1 MSTKTNYIGYKLIT
15 NIKKGDLLGYF
26 LPSKI
31 SDLAYS
37 IETLASIGPETNMM
51 YLAWNSVVEH
61 ICFVPLT
68 EMYFLCCTQQLASI
82 KGQLVSPFGVIV
94 WTKIPT
100 KVFKDFCPSLLKE
113 VEQKKMKRLYFF

>member
-37 IETLASIGPETNMM
+37 IETLVQGP
-51 YLAWNSVVEH
+51 L
-61 ICFVPLT
+61 
-68 EMYFLCCTQQLASI
+68 
-82 KGQLVSPFGVIV
+82 
-94 WTKIPT
+94 
-100 KVFKDFCPSLLKE
+100 KDKDLLLSLLPKSGGAIE
-113 VEQKKMKRLYFF
+113 FPFLSDGPAD